1 MQDLKKY
8 INKNTLLHLIGSVA
22 FLSIPF
28 ISFTYLEME
37 KGFFNVPH
45 YQRSQLSYIL
55 LLAFFYTSYLFF
67 IPKLYFPKKYFLL
80 LLAIIGSYFIIKFL
94 PRYFVDIDYCN
105 SHHIDGRVKCMPPK
119 AFYLNKELRFFIMFL
134 FVLILSFVLRVNN
147 QLAKIRSEKLKAEV
161 SYLKAQINPHF
172 LFNTLNSLYALTLEK
187 SDEAPEA
194 VLKLSSMMRYVVTES
209 IADVVP
215 IAKELTYIKD
225 YIALQRLRL
234 DESTTVSFTVKGDHQ
249 GKNIAPLILISFIEN
264 AFKYGANPDRESEIK
279 IAIIL
284 NEKGLEMQ
292 VKNQIVA
299 DVTTTEGKTE
309 KGVKNSITRL
319 NYMYPNQHKLY
330 INQTEK
336 DYEINLS
343 IDIA

>member
-1 MQDLKKY
+1 M
-8 INKNTLLHLIGSVA
+8 NKNIVLHLLGSIA
-22 FLSIPF
+22 FLSIPL

-37 KGFFNVPH
+37 RGFFNVPH
-45 YQRSQLSYIL
+45 YQRSQLSYL
-55 LLAFFYTSYLFF
+55 LLLVFFYANYFF
-67 IPKLYFPKKYFLL
+67 YIPKLYFPKRYFLL
-80 LLAIIGSYFIIKFL
+80 LLAIVGSYFVIKYL
-94 PRYFVDIDYCN
+94 PRYFIDIDYCD
-105 SHHIDGRVKCMPPK
+105 SHHIDGRVKCVPQK
-119 AFYLNKELRFFIMFL
+119 AIYFNKELRFFILFL
-134 FVLILSFVLRVNN
+134 FVMILSFVLRVNN
-147 QLAKIRSEKLKAEV
+147 QLAKIKSEKLKAEV

-172 LFNTLNSLYALTLEK
+172 LFNTLNSIYALTLEK

-234 DESTTVSFTVKGDHQ
+234 DESTTVNFTIEGDHQ

-264 AFKYGANPDRESEIK
+264 AFKYGANPDRESEIS

-284 NEKGLEMQ
+284 HEKGLDMN
-292 VKNQIVA
+292 VKNEIVA
-299 DVTTTEGKTE
+299 EITTKEGKTE

-319 NYMYPNQHKLY
+319 NYMYPNQHKLN
-330 INQTEK
+330 IIQTDT

-343 IDIA
+343 IEIA